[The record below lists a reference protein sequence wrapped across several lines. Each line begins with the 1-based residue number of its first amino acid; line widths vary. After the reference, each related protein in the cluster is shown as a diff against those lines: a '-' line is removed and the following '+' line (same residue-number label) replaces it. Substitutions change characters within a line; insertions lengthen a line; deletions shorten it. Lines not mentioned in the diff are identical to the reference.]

1 MYYKIENGCVNLGGR
16 DILANI
22 NFTIKDNDHIGI
34 VGHNGSGK
42 STLLKAISG
51 IYDIVDGY
59 DRVKIEC
66 SKDFRIGYVKQ
77 NDIYDRDMLMGDFIR
92 GAFPDIVRIEEEIR
106 ELEVLISKRYN
117 EKEFNRYTDLLNERE
132 YRGGSTYKKEI
143 EVALNGFGFS
153 SSDKDKVMGEFS
165 GGQVTKLSL
174 IRLLLSKPDLLL
186 LDEPTN
192 HLDIGAMEWLEEY
205 LRGYGGAFVL
215 VSHDRMLLDRVC
227 DRLYEISYGELKG
240 YSGNYSFFIK
250 KREEDYKRALRDY
263 EMQQREIKRLMDI
276 ANRFKYKP
284 SKASMA
290 MAKLKMIERMVKIDK
305 PERENERGFRI
316 NLSADMASYREVLR
330 VKNLVIGY
338 GKPLARVNM
347 VVTRGDNVAIMG
359 VNGCGKSTF
368 IKTLMGEVSQIAG
381 KFSFGE
387 RVNIGY
393 FSQDLGNLDF
403 DKCIYEEIEEE
414 ASNLSSQEIRDLLG
428 SFGFSGDDVF
438 KRIRDL
444 SGGEKVRVS
453 LCKVF
458 YKRPN
463 VLILDEPTNHLDIVN
478 RENIQRILGNYEGTI
493 ILVSHDRYLIRN
505 VCDMIVVM
513 DGKGEECRIFEGGYD
528 EYLEKRERERNLGSN
543 VNGGKEKKSGKARNS
558 VNGKGKEESAERRAL
573 RLEREIVALEERLGS
588 LNEEL
593 LKEEVYMD
601 ASRARLVQ
609 VEIDLVQGDIE
620 RKTAEWDRIVSEM

>member
-59 DRVKIEC
+59 DSVKIEC

-92 GAFPDIVRIEEEIR
+92 EAFPDIVRIEKEIG

-153 SSDKDKVMGEFS
+153 SSDKDRVMGEFS

-227 DRLYEISYGELKG
+227 NRLYEISYGELKG

-305 PERENERGFRI
+305 PERESERGFRI

-338 GKPLARVNM
+338 GEPLARVNM

-387 RVNIGY
+387 RVNVGY

-414 ASNLSSQEIRDLLG
+414 ASNLSSQEIRGLLG

-438 KRIRDL
+438 KRIGDL

-505 VCDMIVVM
+505 VCDRIVVM

-528 EYLEKRERERNLGSN
+528 EYLEKREQEKNLRSN
-543 VNGGKEKKSGKARNS
+543 VNGGKEKKSCKVRNS

-573 RLEREIVALEERLGS
+573 RLEREIVALEERIGS

-620 RKTAEWDRIVSEM
+620 RKTAEWDRVVSEM

>member
-22 NFTIKDNDHIGI
+22 DFVVRDKDRIGI

-66 SKDFRIGYVKQ
+66 SKDFRMGYVKQ

-92 GAFPDIVRIEEEIR
+92 GAFPDIVRIEEEIG

-117 EKEFNRYTDLLNERE
+117 EKEFNRYMDLLNERE

-143 EVALNGFGFS
+143 EVGLSKFGFS
-153 SSDKDKVMGEFS
+153 SSDKNRVMGEFS
-165 GGQVTKLSL
+165 GGQITKLSL
-174 IRLLLSKPDLLL
+174 LRLLLSKPDLLL

-192 HLDIGAMEWLEEY
+192 YLDIGAMEWLEEY
-205 LRGYGGAFVL
+205 LRGYSGAFVL

-227 DRLYEISYGELKG
+227 NRLYYINYGELKG

-250 KREEDYKRALRDY
+250 KREEDYKRAFRDY

-305 PERENERGFRI
+305 PERVNERGFRI

-338 GKPLARVNM
+338 GEPLARVNM
-347 VVTRGDNVAIMG
+347 VVTRGDKVAIMG

-387 RVNIGY
+387 RVNVGY
-393 FSQDLGNLDF
+393 FSQDLSNLDM
-403 DKCIYEEIEEE
+403 DKSIYEEIEGEY
-414 ASNLSSQEIRDLLG
+414 SSLSSQEIRCLLG

-438 KRIRDL
+438 KRIGDL

-453 LCKVF
+453 LCKIF
-458 YKRPN
+458 YGKPN
-463 VLILDEPTNHLDIVN
+463 VLVMDEPTNHLDIVN
-478 RENIQRILGNYEGTI
+478 RERIEDILRGYEGSI
-493 ILVSHDRYLIRN
+493 IMVSHDRFLIRN
-505 VCDMIVVM
+505 VCDRIVVM
-513 DGKGEECRIFEGGYD
+513 DGKGEECRIYDGGYD
-528 EYLEKRERERNLGSN
+528 EYLEKRECERELDSDM
-543 VNGGKEKKSGKARNS
+543 EKKSSKARNS

-573 RLEREIVALEERLGS
+573 RLEREIVALEERLDK
-588 LNEEL
+588 LNGEIL
-593 LKEEVYMD
+593 REEVYMD

-609 VEIDLVQGDIE
+609 VEIDLVRGDID
-620 RKTAEWDRIVSEM
+620 RKTAEWDRVVSEM

>member
-59 DRVKIEC
+59 DMVKIEC
-66 SKDFRIGYVKQ
+66 SKDFRSGYVKQ

-92 GAFPDIVRIEEEIR
+92 EAFPDIIRIEKEIG

-117 EKEFNRYTDLLNERE
+117 EKEFNRYMDLLNERE

-153 SSDKDKVMGEFS
+153 SSDKDRVMGEFS

-227 DRLYEISYGELKG
+227 NRLYEISYGELKG

-250 KREEDYKRALRDY
+250 KREEDYKKALRDY

-338 GKPLARVNM
+338 GEPLARVNM

-368 IKTLMGEVSQIAG
+368 IKTLMGEVPQIAG

-387 RVNIGY
+387 RVNVGY

-414 ASNLSSQEIRDLLG
+414 ASNLSSQEIRGLLG

-505 VCDMIVVM
+505 VCNRIVVM

-528 EYLEKRERERNLGSN
+528 EYLEKREQERNLSSN
-543 VNGGKEKKSGKARNS
+543 VNVGKEKKSGEVRNS
-558 VNGKGKEESAERRAL
+558 VNGNGKEESAERRAL

-620 RKTAEWDRIVSEM
+620 RKTAEWDGVVSEM

>member
-59 DRVKIEC
+59 DSVKIEC

-92 GAFPDIVRIEEEIR
+92 EAFPDIVRIEKEIG

-153 SSDKDKVMGEFS
+153 SSDKDRVMGEFS

-227 DRLYEISYGELKG
+227 NRLYEISYGELKG

-305 PERENERGFRI
+305 PERESERGFRI

-338 GKPLARVNM
+338 GEPLARVNM

-387 RVNIGY
+387 RVNVGY

-414 ASNLSSQEIRDLLG
+414 ASNLSSQEIRGLLG

-438 KRIRDL
+438 KRIGDL

-505 VCDMIVVM
+505 VCDRIVVM

-528 EYLEKRERERNLGSN
+528 EYLEKREQERNLRSN
-543 VNGGKEKKSGKARNS
+543 VNVSKEKKSGKARNS

-620 RKTAEWDRIVSEM
+620 RKTAEWDRVVSEM

>member
-59 DRVKIEC
+59 DRVNIEC

-92 GAFPDIVRIEEEIR
+92 GAFPDIVRIEKEIG
-106 ELEVLISKRYN
+106 ELEVVISKRYN

-153 SSDKDKVMGEFS
+153 SSDKDRVMGEFS

-227 DRLYEISYGELKG
+227 NRLYEISYGELKG

-338 GKPLARVNM
+338 GEPLARVNM

-368 IKTLMGEVSQIAG
+368 IKTLMGEVPQIAG

-387 RVNIGY
+387 RVNVGY

-414 ASNLSSQEIRDLLG
+414 ASNLSSQEIRGLLG

-505 VCDMIVVM
+505 VCDRIVVM

-528 EYLEKRERERNLGSN
+528 EYLEKREQERNLRSN
-543 VNGGKEKKSGKARNS
+543 VNAGKEKKSGKVRNS

-573 RLEREIVALEERLGS
+573 RLEREIVALEERLDK
-588 LNEEL
+588 LNGEL

>member
-22 NFTIKDNDHIGI
+22 DFVVRDRDRIGI
-34 VGHNGSGK
+34 VGRNGSGK

-51 IYDIVDGY
+51 IYEISDGY
-59 DRVKIEC
+59 DLVKIE
-66 SKDFRIGYVKQ
+66 SSRDFRLGYVKQ
-77 NDIYDRDMLMGDFIR
+77 NDGYDRDMLMGDFIR
-92 GAFPDIVRIEEEIR
+92 GAFPDIVRIEEEIG
-106 ELEVLISKRYN
+106 ELEVLIAKRYN
-117 EKEFNRYTDLLNERE
+117 EKEFNRYMALLNELE

-153 SSDKDKVMGEFS
+153 SSDKDRVMGEFS
-165 GGQVTKLSL
+165 GGQITKLSL

-192 HLDIGAMEWLEEY
+192 HLDIRATEWLEEY
-205 LRGYGGAFVL
+205 LRGYRGSFVL

-227 DRLYEISYGELKG
+227 NRIYEISYGELRG
-240 YSGNYSFFIK
+240 YSGNYSFFLK
-250 KREEDYKRALRDY
+250 KREEDYNRALRDY
-263 EMQQREIKRLMDI
+263 EMQQKEIKRLMDI
-276 ANRFKYKP
+276 ANRFRYKP

-290 MAKLKMIERMVKIDK
+290 MAKLKMIEKMVKVDK
-305 PERENERGFRI
+305 PERVSERGFCI

-338 GKPLARVNM
+338 GVPLARVNM
-347 VVTRGDNVAIMG
+347 VVSRGDKVAIMG
-359 VNGCGKSTF
+359 ENGCGKSTF
-368 IKTLMGEVSQIAG
+368 IRTLMGEVSPVAG

-387 RVNIGY
+387 RVNVGY

-403 DKCIYEEIEEE
+403 GKNIYEEIEGEFT
-414 ASNLSSQEIRDLLG
+414 SLSSQEIRGLLG

-438 KRIRDL
+438 KRIGDL

-458 YKRPN
+458 YRRPN

-478 RENIQRILGNYEGTI
+478 KENIQRILRGYEGTVI
-493 ILVSHDRYLIRN
+493 MVSHDRYLIRN
-505 VCDMIVVM
+505 VCDRIVVM

-528 EYLEKRERERNLGSN
+528 EYLEKREQERDLSSN
-543 VNGGKEKKSGKARNS
+543 VNGGKEKKSGKVRNS
-558 VNGKGKEESAERRAL
+558 VSGKGKEESAEKRAL
-573 RLEREIVALEERLGS
+573 RLEREIVALEERLDR
-588 LNEEL
+588 LNREL
-593 LKEEVYMD
+593 LQEEVYMD

-609 VEIDLVQGDIE
+609 VEIDLVRGDIE
-620 RKTAEWDRIVSEM
+620 RKTTEWDRVVSEM

>member
-59 DRVKIEC
+59 DMVKIEC
-66 SKDFRIGYVKQ
+66 SKDFRSGYVKQ

-92 GAFPDIVRIEEEIR
+92 EAFPDIIRIEKEIG

-117 EKEFNRYTDLLNERE
+117 EKEFNRYMDLLNERE

-153 SSDKDKVMGEFS
+153 SSDKDRVMGEFS

-227 DRLYEISYGELKG
+227 NRLYEISYGELKG

-250 KREEDYKRALRDY
+250 KREEDYKKALRDY

-338 GKPLARVNM
+338 GEPLARVNM

-387 RVNIGY
+387 RVNVGY

-414 ASNLSSQEIRDLLG
+414 ASNLSSQEIRGLVG

-505 VCDMIVVM
+505 VCNRIVVM

-528 EYLEKRERERNLGSN
+528 EYLEKREQERNLSSN
-543 VNGGKEKKSGKARNS
+543 VNVGKEKKSGEVRNS
-558 VNGKGKEESAERRAL
+558 VNGNGKEESAERRAL

-620 RKTAEWDRIVSEM
+620 RKTAEWDGVVSEM

>member
-22 NFTIKDNDHIGI
+22 DFVVRDRDRIGI
-34 VGHNGSGK
+34 VGRNGSGK

-51 IYDIVDGY
+51 IYEISDGY
-59 DRVKIEC
+59 DLVKIE
-66 SKDFRIGYVKQ
+66 SSRDFRLGYVKQ
-77 NDIYDRDMLMGDFIR
+77 NDGYDRDMLMGDFIR
-92 GAFPDIVRIEEEIR
+92 GAFPDIVRIEEEIG
-106 ELEVLISKRYN
+106 ELEVLIAKRYN
-117 EKEFNRYTDLLNERE
+117 EKEFNRYMALLNELE

-153 SSDKDKVMGEFS
+153 SSDKDRVMGEFS
-165 GGQVTKLSL
+165 GGQITKLSL

-192 HLDIGAMEWLEEY
+192 HLDIRATEWLEEY
-205 LRGYGGAFVL
+205 LRGYRGSFVL

-227 DRLYEISYGELKG
+227 NKLYEISYGELRG
-240 YSGNYSFFIK
+240 YSGNYSFFLK
-250 KREEDYKRALRDY
+250 KREEDYNRALRDY
-263 EMQQREIKRLMDI
+263 EMQQKEIKRLMDI
-276 ANRFKYKP
+276 ANRFRYKP

-290 MAKLKMIERMVKIDK
+290 MAKLKMIEKMVKVDK
-305 PERENERGFRI
+305 PERVSERGFCI

-338 GKPLARVNM
+338 GEPLARVNM
-347 VVTRGDNVAIMG
+347 VVSRGDKVAIMG
-359 VNGCGKSTF
+359 ENGCGKSTF
-368 IKTLMGEVSQIAG
+368 IRTLMGEVSPVAG

-387 RVNIGY
+387 RVNVGY

-403 DKCIYEEIEEE
+403 NKSIYEEIEGEFP
-414 ASNLSSQEIRDLLG
+414 SLSSQEIRGLLG

-438 KRIRDL
+438 KRIGDL

-458 YKRPN
+458 YRRPN

-478 RENIQRILGNYEGTI
+478 KENIQRILRGYEGTVI
-493 ILVSHDRYLIRN
+493 MVSHDRYLIRN
-505 VCDMIVVM
+505 VCDRIVVM

-528 EYLEKRERERNLGSN
+528 EYLEKREQERDLSSN
-543 VNGGKEKKSGKARNS
+543 VNVGKEKKSCKARNS
-558 VNGKGKEESAERRAL
+558 VNGKGKVESAEKRAL
-573 RLEREIVALEERLGS
+573 RLEREIVALEERLDK
-588 LNEEL
+588 LNGEL
-593 LKEEVYMD
+593 LQEEVYMD

-609 VEIDLVQGDIE
+609 VEIDLVRDDIE
-620 RKTAEWDRIVSEM
+620 RKTAEWDRVVSEM

>member
-1 MYYKIENGCVNLGGR
+1 MN
-16 DILANI
+16 
-22 NFTIKDNDHIGI
+22 
-34 VGHNGSGK
+34 
-42 STLLKAISG
+42 
-51 IYDIVDGY
+51 DGY
-59 DRVKIEC
+59 EKITIE
-66 SKDFRIGYVKQ
+66 SSHDFKIGYVKQ

-92 GAFPDIVRIEEEIR
+92 EAFPDIIRIEEETR

-117 EKEFNRYTDLLNERE
+117 EKEFNRYMDLLNERE

-153 SSDKDKVMGEFS
+153 SSDKDRVMGEFS

-227 DRLYEISYGELKG
+227 NRLYEISYGELKG

-263 EMQQREIKRLMDI
+263 EMQQREIKRLTDI

-338 GKPLARVNM
+338 GEPLARVNM

-368 IKTLMGEVSQIAG
+368 IKTLMGEVPQIAG

-387 RVNIGY
+387 RVNVGY

-505 VCDMIVVM
+505 VCDRIVVM

-528 EYLEKRERERNLGSN
+528 EYLEKREQERNLRSN
-543 VNGGKEKKSGKARNS
+543 VNLGKEKSGKARNS
-558 VNGKGKEESAERRAL
+558 INGKGKEESAERRAL

-620 RKTAEWDRIVSEM
+620 RKTAEWDGVVSEM

>member
-1 MYYKIENGCVNLGGR
+1 
-16 DILANI
+16 
-22 NFTIKDNDHIGI
+22 
-34 VGHNGSGK
+34 
-42 STLLKAISG
+42 
-51 IYDIVDGY
+51 
-59 DRVKIEC
+59 
-66 SKDFRIGYVKQ
+66 
-77 NDIYDRDMLMGDFIR
+77 
-92 GAFPDIVRIEEEIR
+92 
-106 ELEVLISKRYN
+106 
-117 EKEFNRYTDLLNERE
+117 
-132 YRGGSTYKKEI
+132 
-143 EVALNGFGFS
+143 
-153 SSDKDKVMGEFS
+153 
-165 GGQVTKLSL
+165 
-174 IRLLLSKPDLLL
+174 
-186 LDEPTN
+186 
-192 HLDIGAMEWLEEY
+192 
-205 LRGYGGAFVL
+205 
-215 VSHDRMLLDRVC
+215 
-227 DRLYEISYGELKG
+227 
-240 YSGNYSFFIK
+240 
-250 KREEDYKRALRDY
+250 
-263 EMQQREIKRLMDI
+263 MDI

-305 PERENERGFRI
+305 PDRESERGFRI

-338 GKPLARVNM
+338 GEPLARVNM

-387 RVNIGY
+387 RVNVGY

-505 VCDMIVVM
+505 VCDRIVVM

-528 EYLEKRERERNLGSN
+528 EYLEKREQERNLRSN

-573 RLEREIVALEERLGS
+573 RLEREIVALEERLDK
-588 LNEEL
+588 LNGEL
-593 LKEEVYMD
+593 LREEVYMD

-620 RKTAEWDRIVSEM
+620 RKTAEWDRVVSEM

>member
-1 MYYKIENGCVNLGGR
+1 MRCR
-16 DILANI
+16 
-22 NFTIKDNDHIGI
+22 
-34 VGHNGSGK
+34 
-42 STLLKAISG
+42 
-51 IYDIVDGY
+51 
-59 DRVKIEC
+59 R
-66 SKDFRIGYVKQ
+66 
-77 NDIYDRDMLMGDFIR
+77 
-92 GAFPDIVRIEEEIR
+92 
-106 ELEVLISKRYN
+106 
-117 EKEFNRYTDLLNERE
+117 
-132 YRGGSTYKKEI
+132 
-143 EVALNGFGFS
+143 
-153 SSDKDKVMGEFS
+153 S
-165 GGQVTKLSL
+165 GGFPKSLYYDSYDDKIVYTSSVINQIFEKDIKTSTK
-174 IRLLLSKPDLLL
+174 IK
-186 LDEPTN
+186 
-192 HLDIGAMEWLEEY
+192 
-205 LRGYGGAFVL
+205 
-215 VSHDRMLLDRVC
+215 DRMLLDRVC
-227 DRLYEISYGELKG
+227 NRLYEISYGELKG

-305 PERENERGFRI
+305 PDRESERGFRI

-338 GKPLARVNM
+338 GEPLARVNM

-505 VCDMIVVM
+505 VCNRIVVM

-528 EYLEKRERERNLGSN
+528 EYLEKREQERNLRSN
-543 VNGGKEKKSGKARNS
+543 VNVGKEKKSGKARNS

-573 RLEREIVALEERLGS
+573 RLEREIVALEERIGS

-620 RKTAEWDRIVSEM
+620 RKTAEWDRVVSEM

>member
-92 GAFPDIVRIEEEIR
+92 EAFPDIVRIEKEIG

-153 SSDKDKVMGEFS
+153 SSDKDRVMGEFS

-227 DRLYEISYGELKG
+227 NRLYEISYGELKG

-250 KREEDYKRALRDY
+250 KREEDYKKALRDY

-305 PERENERGFRI
+305 PERESERGFRI

-338 GKPLARVNM
+338 GEPLARVNM

-387 RVNIGY
+387 RVNVGY

-493 ILVSHDRYLIRN
+493 ILVSHDRYLIDRKS
-505 VCDMIVVM
+505 VV
-513 DGKGEECRIFEGGYD
+513 
-528 EYLEKRERERNLGSN
+528 
-543 VNGGKEKKSGKARNS
+543 
-558 VNGKGKEESAERRAL
+558 
-573 RLEREIVALEERLGS
+573 
-588 LNEEL
+588 
-593 LKEEVYMD
+593 
-601 ASRARLVQ
+601 
-609 VEIDLVQGDIE
+609 
-620 RKTAEWDRIVSEM
+620 

>member
-1 MYYKIENGCVNLGGR
+1 
-16 DILANI
+16 
-22 NFTIKDNDHIGI
+22 
-34 VGHNGSGK
+34 
-42 STLLKAISG
+42 
-51 IYDIVDGY
+51 
-59 DRVKIEC
+59 
-66 SKDFRIGYVKQ
+66 
-77 NDIYDRDMLMGDFIR
+77 MGDFIR
-92 GAFPDIVRIEEEIR
+92 GAFPDIIRIEKEIE

-153 SSDKDKVMGEFS
+153 SSDKDRVMGEFS

-227 DRLYEISYGELKG
+227 NRLYEISYGELKG

-250 KREEDYKRALRDY
+250 KREEDYKKALRDY

-305 PERENERGFRI
+305 PERESERGFRI

-338 GKPLARVNM
+338 GEPLARVNM

-387 RVNIGY
+387 RVNVGY

-505 VCDMIVVM
+505 VCNRIVVM

-528 EYLEKRERERNLGSN
+528 EYLEKREQERNLSSN
-543 VNGGKEKKSGKARNS
+543 VNVGKEKKSGKARNS

-620 RKTAEWDRIVSEM
+620 RKTAEWDGVVSEM

>member
-1 MYYKIENGCVNLGGR
+1 MRRPSAATPATPATAPRRAEATDPVSPVFGSCSRAGAGLAGCSGTGFTGVLG
-16 DILANI
+16 
-22 NFTIKDNDHIGI
+22 
-34 VGHNGSGK
+34 V
-42 STLLKAISG
+42 
-51 IYDIVDGY
+51 
-59 DRVKIEC
+59 
-66 SKDFRIGYVKQ
+66 
-77 NDIYDRDMLMGDFIR
+77 
-92 GAFPDIVRIEEEIR
+92 
-106 ELEVLISKRYN
+106 
-117 EKEFNRYTDLLNERE
+117 
-132 YRGGSTYKKEI
+132 GSTG
-143 EVALNGFGFS
+143 VFGVGS
-153 SSDKDKVMGEFS
+153 IG
-165 GGQVTKLSL
+165 
-174 IRLLLSKPDLLL
+174 LLGVGS
-186 LDEPTN
+186 T
-192 HLDIGAMEWLEEY
+192 GVFGV
-205 LRGYGGAFVL
+205 GYG
-215 VSHDRMLLDRVC
+215 
-227 DRLYEISYGELKG
+227 E
-240 YSGNYSFFIK
+240 
-250 KREEDYKRALRDY
+250 
-263 EMQQREIKRLMDI
+263 
-276 ANRFKYKP
+276 
-284 SKASMA
+284 
-290 MAKLKMIERMVKIDK
+290 
-305 PERENERGFRI
+305 
-316 NLSADMASYREVLR
+316 
-330 VKNLVIGY
+330 
-338 GKPLARVNM
+338 PLARVNM

-368 IKTLMGEVSQIAG
+368 IKTLMGEVPQIAG

-387 RVNIGY
+387 RVNVGY

-414 ASNLSSQEIRDLLG
+414 ASNLSSQEIRGLLG

-478 RENIQRILGNYEGTI
+478 RENIQKILGNYEGTI

-505 VCDMIVVM
+505 VCDRIVVM

-528 EYLEKRERERNLGSN
+528 EYLEKREQERNLSSN
-543 VNGGKEKKSGKARNS
+543 VNVGKEKKSGKARNS